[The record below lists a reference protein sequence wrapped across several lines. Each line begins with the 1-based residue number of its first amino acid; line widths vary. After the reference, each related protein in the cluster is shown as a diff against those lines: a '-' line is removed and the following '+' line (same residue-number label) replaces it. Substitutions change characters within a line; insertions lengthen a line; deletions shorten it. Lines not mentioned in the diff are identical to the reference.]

1 MSTVKDLSQEI
12 LDEKNAKIIPANIK
26 KNVKIFDV
34 VGTLS
39 GTDTTDA
46 TATADDIIA
55 PKTAYVNGNKLNGA
69 ITPVYT
75 TDDLTNLIVSP
86 NLTKT
91 YWYNMLDYNSKYK
104 LLLQYSSN
112 TRLYLYA
119 LNDNYTIKKTY
130 ELTVPNTFG
139 RIHVA
144 SLSNYYDPDY
154 WYMMIIWQDT
164 DTYDGENYSQILS
177 INKTTGAVKGNA
189 LQFMYQKTTFQTS
202 YAGYSY
208 YMDAGYRN
216 NRALI
221 PHSSPNRL
229 GWVFLDL
236 IAFNGTRYSDSQYM
250 YSWDKGLTTNVF
262 GLGLSWHSFGSVSP
276 NQGNGLFTGYFTEDG
291 LFNMYLKWY
300 DSTNGYYYYSQTID
314 LSENTRVNL
323 FSQTGTSNY
332 KRPLNREYCFDR
344 NNVYKMSDRNTA
356 VGTIQSTIAITE
368 STKVLSSKYITYTS
382 GQTAYICE
390 LKNDNIEQV
399 KTQSVGN
406 ILMNFSNA
414 NDGIAYLLNEDG
426 TSGSNYVNKFIKCI
440 GVNQTDNLVSLQK
453 NNDLFVK
460 VNDVTAIASD
470 VLLNKTFARNDGG
483 IEKGTMPNNGLISIT
498 PSKSAQSIPAG
509 YTFGGTVRAVT
520 SSIDSNIQ
528 AENIKKD
535 VEILGVLGTYY
546 GPITQ
551 EDYDECNELADDI
564 IGGASI
570 LPCTEL
576 EYIQNT
582 GSQFIDLNYLPSTLS
597 TKYEIGFMRTGIRGY
612 YDPIINCEEDVRFGI
627 VCTRD
632 KDDSQNEGEFWIGS
646 TDSHISVTFPISND
660 IKYDIIADKT
670 GLSLNGNFYA
680 FSGTIVDAN
689 AQWST
694 LLNHRRKT
702 ATTFSNEYSIGK
714 WYYLKI
720 YENDNLIRDYI
731 PALDLSGV
739 ACMYEKL
746 GKKFYY
752 NAGTGSF
759 IAGPAKED

>member
-55 PKTAYVNGNKLNGA
+55 PKTAYVNGNKINGA
-69 ITPVYT
+69 ITPVYATSGISNLATSGTMWT
-75 TDDLTNLIVSP
+75 T
-86 NLTKT
+86 
-91 YWYNMLDYNSKYK
+91 YNYYILDYNMRYNVM
-104 LLLQYSSN
+104 LYYNSS
-112 TRLYLYA
+112 TKITLTEY
-119 LNDNYTIKKTY
+119 DSNYNLKKT
-130 ELTVPNTFG
+130 LTLNLTSG
-139 RIHVA
+139 GTLHRA

-154 WYMMIIWQDT
+154 WYMLIIWSGGSSDP
-164 DTYDGENYSQILS
+164 NYSQVVR
-177 INKTTGAVKGNA
+177 INKQTGAVYQNNYGPLYRNTSFQSGNA
-189 LQFMYQKTTFQTS
+189 GS
-202 YAGYSY
+202 SSC
-208 YMDAGYRN
+208 DYRLGK
-216 NRALI
+216 LI
-221 PHSSPNRL
+221 PHSSPDRM
-229 GWVFLDL
+229 GWVLLDF
-236 IAFNGTRYSDSQYM
+236 IYFQGYYTDSQYI
-250 YSWDKGLTTNVF
+250 YTWDKGLTMNAF
-262 GLGLSWHSFGSVSP
+262 GLGLSWHSFGSEGYNS
-276 NQGNGLFTGYFTEDG
+276 NNSNFTGYFTEDG
-291 LFNMYLKWY
+291 LFSMFLKRY
-300 DSTNGYYYYSQTID
+300 NTSTSAYYYYYQTVD
-314 LSENTRVNL
+314 LANNTYVNIM
-323 FSQTGTSNY
+323 SKTNDSNY
-332 KRPLNREYCFDR
+332 KHPINRNYYCDKTK
-344 NNVYKMSDRNTA
+344 VYKASALNTA
-356 VGTIQSTIAITE
+356 VGDVTSSVTMNEDVKIISNKYMAMKSSNTLYIYELDGDDVKQIQTYSVSYSFRDFGCANDGVIYVVDTDGHSTDTSGKHAF
-368 STKVLSSKYITYTS
+368 KYITTS
-382 GQTAYICE
+382 ETENLLSIQRDGKVYADVSNLTAVE
-390 LKNDNIEQV
+390 GNVL
-399 KTQSVGN
+399 VG
-406 ILMNFSNA
+406 
-414 NDGIAYLLNEDG
+414 
-426 TSGSNYVNKFIKCI
+426 
-440 GVNQTDNLVSLQK
+440 
-453 NNDLFVK
+453 
-460 VNDVTAIASD
+460 
-470 VLLNKTFARNDGG
+470 KTFSGVDGG
-483 IEKGTMPNNGLISIT
+483 VRTGTMPSNGSLTYT
-498 PSKSAQSIPAG
+498 PSTSAQSIPAG
-509 YTFGGTVRAVT
+509 YTSGGTVRAVT

-535 VEILGVLGTYY
+535 VEILGVIGTYY

-627 VCTRD
+627 VCTRGS
-632 KDDSQNEGEFWIGS
+632 DSIQDEGEFWIGS
-646 TDSHISVTFPISND
+646 ADSHISVTFPISSD
-660 IKYDIIADKT
+660 VKYDIIADKT
-670 GLSLNGNFYA
+670 GLNLNGNFYA

-694 LLNHRRKT
+694 LLNHRRKG

-731 PALDLSGV
+731 PALDLGGV
-739 ACMYEKL
+739 ACMYKKL
-746 GKKFYY
+746 GKEFYY